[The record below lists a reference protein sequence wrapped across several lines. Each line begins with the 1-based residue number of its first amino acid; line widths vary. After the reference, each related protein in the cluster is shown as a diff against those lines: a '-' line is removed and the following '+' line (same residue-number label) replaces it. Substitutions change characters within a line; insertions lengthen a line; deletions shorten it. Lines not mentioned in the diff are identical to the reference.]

1 MNKIAFLFPGQGSQS
16 IGMLAELARLTPL
29 VKNTFDEASQALGV
43 NLWQLAQH
51 GPEERLNATD
61 ITQPVMLAAGV
72 ACWRV
77 WQDQGGR
84 RPDFMAGHSLGEY
97 TALVAAGTLNF
108 DDAIPLVAERARLM
122 QLATPAGSGAMAAI
136 LGLDDPTLSQVCAAA
151 AQGQVVSCANF
162 NAPGQV
168 VIAGHSAAVQRACAG
183 ALEAGARRAVPLA
196 VSVPSHCALMRNA
209 ALEFEITLADT
220 AFSGGG
226 IPVLHNV
233 DVQAHTTGESIRAAL
248 ARQLWMPVRWTQT
261 IKELESRGVTRYAEC
276 GPGKVLSGLNRR
288 IVRGAETVALTDLEG
303 VQKTVLEWSKR

>member
-1 MNKIAFLFPGQGSQS
+1 VNKIAFLFPGQGSQS

-151 AQGQVVSCANF
+151 AQGQVVSSANF

-233 DVQAHTTGESIRAAL
+233 DVQAHTAGQSIRAAL
-248 ARQLWMPVRWTQT
+248 AKQLWMPVRWTQT

-303 VQKTVLEWSKR
+303 IQKTVLEWSKR

>member
-151 AQGQVVSCANF
+151 AQGQVVSSANF

-303 VQKTVLEWSKR
+303 IQKTVLEWSKR